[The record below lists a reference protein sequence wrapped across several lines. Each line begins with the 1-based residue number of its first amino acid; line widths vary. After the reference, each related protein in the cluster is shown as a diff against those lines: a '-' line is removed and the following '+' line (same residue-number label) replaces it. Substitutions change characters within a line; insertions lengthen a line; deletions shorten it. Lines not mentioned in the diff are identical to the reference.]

1 LALER
6 RLNAAAAP
14 RPAQFGDESLLTCE
28 NSEAAHADHRFFTN
42 LEAAAGI
49 LSAAALDSFSTLEM
63 DERREMTTSPAD
75 EETTELT
82 APLTAASSERCPN
95 CGAGMAPDQRYC
107 IQCGERRSGGGLR
120 DALPRTQT
128 TAVAAAP
135 PRRIRMSANSSFI
148 AGIATLLIAM
158 GVGVLIG
165 RTGDHGSKSSGTTPY
180 QVVIPGGAAGAAGTA
195 GTTGTTATSSPTTK
209 KSAAKKTKSGK
220 SGGASKT
227 SSTTKVKL
235 PPPVVK
241 VGSKCAAGA
250 QGCQKGKFTGSF
262 FGQ

>member
-1 LALER
+1 MRRRHHGLA
-6 RLNAAAAP
+6 
-14 RPAQFGDESLLTCE
+14 QSGDESLLTCE

-63 DERREMTTSPAD
+63 DERRELTTSPAD

-165 RTGDHGSKSSGTTPY
+165 RTGDHPSKSSGTTPY
-180 QVVIPGGAAGAAGTA
+180 QVVIPGGAAGAGGTA
-195 GTTGTTATSSPTTK
+195 STTTTSPTTTGKSASK
-209 KSAAKKTKSGK
+209 KSKTAH

-227 SSTTKVKL
+227 PATTKAKL

-241 VGSKCAAGA
+241 VGGKCPKGTK
-250 QGCQKGKFTGSF
+250 GCQGDKFTGSF

>member
-1 LALER
+1 VAT
-6 RLNAAAAP
+6 AV
-14 RPAQFGDESLLTCE
+14 DSL
-28 NSEAAHADHRFFTN
+28 
-42 LEAAAGI
+42 
-49 LSAAALDSFSTLEM
+49 STLEV
-63 DERREMTTSPAD
+63 DERRDLTRSPAD
-75 EETTELT
+75 EDTTELT
-82 APLTAASSERCPN
+82 APLMAASSERCPN

-120 DALPRTQT
+120 DALPRAQT
-128 TAVAAAP
+128 PAVAAAP

-165 RTGDHGSKSSGTTPY
+165 RTGDHASKSSGTTPY
-180 QVVIPGGAAGAAGTA
+180 QVVIPGGAAAGATGAASTA
-195 GTTGTTATSSPTTK
+195 PTSGTTSK
-209 KSAAKKTKSGK
+209 KSAAKKTKSAK

-227 SSTTKVKL
+227 PSTTKVKL

-241 VGSKCAAGA
+241 VGGA
-250 QGCQKGKFTGSF
+250 CPKGAKGCQDGKFTGGF